1 MDHRRQGPLHPRPP
15 VRPAGPRPAQKKT
28 SLLQNLT
35 ALLDRALA
43 AAPQPARH
51 AAHALAQLVALG
63 RHTLTGL
70 LTAQHRQQQDWTA
83 DYRFYSQGRAQPQ
96 ALFTTARQQVEA
108 ALPPTAPLVVGVDD
122 SLLHKTGRRIPGTAW
137 RRDPLGPP
145 FQVQFPWAQRVLQ
158 FSAARPL
165 GPDGAVRLV
174 PIDFVHAPTPA
185 KPRPGADDATQAAYA
200 LAAKEANLVAL
211 AQRRL
216 VALRAQVPATRKLHV
231 VGDGRYSN
239 KTRLRKRPPDTV
251 YIGRI
256 RKDSALFHPPPAQ
269 PATGRKR
276 IYGPKALTPEQ
287 LRQAADQPWQTIKAY
302 ACGKT
307 HLFQVKVL
315 ADVRSP
321 LCGKEPVQVVVIK
334 PLGYR
339 LRQGGKLLYRQPAYL
354 ICTDPALPV
363 QQVVQEYLWRWDI
376 EVNFREEKT
385 LVGAGQAQVRAPA
398 SVEGVPALAVGA
410 YALLQLAAL
419 DTYGDTGQPDSVPL
433 PRWRRG
439 HPPARATTGGLL
451 SQLRYEL
458 WASALR
464 PESLAGFASPT
475 IPDTKPGKLL
485 PQLPSALFYATN

>member
-1 MDHRRQGPLHPRPP
+1 M
-15 VRPAGPRPAQKKT
+15 
-28 SLLQNLT
+28 
-35 ALLDRALA
+35 
-43 AAPQPARH
+43 
-51 AAHALAQLVALG
+51 
-63 RHTLTGL
+63 
-70 LTAQHRQQQDWTA
+70 
-83 DYRFYSQGRAQPQ
+83 
-96 ALFTTARQQVEA
+96 
-108 ALPPTAPLVVGVDD
+108 DD

-145 FQVQFPWAQRVLQ
+145 FQVQFSWAQRVLQ

-165 GPDGAVRLV
+165 GSAGAVRLV

-185 KPRPGADDATQAAYA
+185 KPRKGADAAAQAAYA
-200 LAAKEANLVAL
+200 AAAKEANLVAR

-216 VALRAQVPATRKLHV
+216 VELRAQVPATRTIHV

-239 KTRLRKRPPDTV
+239 KTMLRKRPPGTV

-287 LRQAADQPWQTIKAY
+287 LRQAADHPGQIVTAY

-321 LCGKEPVQVVVIK
+321 LCGQESVQVVVIK

-354 ICTDPALPV
+354 ICTDPALAL

-398 SVEGVPALAVGA
+398 SVAGVPALAVGA

-419 DTYGDTGQPDSVPL
+419 DTYGDTGQPDTVPL

-439 HPPARATTGGLL
+439 HPPARATTGRLL
-451 SQLRYEL
+451 NQLRYEL

-464 PESLAGFASPT
+464 PES
-475 IPDTKPGKLL
+475 
-485 PQLPSALFYATN
+485 

>member
-1 MDHRRQGPLHPRPP
+1 M
-15 VRPAGPRPAQKKT
+15 
-28 SLLQNLT
+28 
-35 ALLDRALA
+35 
-43 AAPQPARH
+43 
-51 AAHALAQLVALG
+51 
-63 RHTLTGL
+63 
-70 LTAQHRQQQDWTA
+70 
-83 DYRFYSQGRAQPQ
+83 
-96 ALFTTARQQVEA
+96 
-108 ALPPTAPLVVGVDD
+108 DD

-137 RRDPLGPP
+137 RRDPLGPA
-145 FQVQFPWAQRVLQ
+145 FQVQFTWAQRLLQ

-174 PIDFVHAPTPA
+174 PIDFVYAPTPA

-239 KTRLRKRPPDTV
+239 QTMLRKRPPDTV

-354 ICTDPALPV
+354 ICTDPALAV
-363 QQVVQEYLWRWDI
+363 QQVVQAYLWRWDI

-419 DTYGDTGQPDSVPL
+419 DTYGDTGQPESVPL